1 MLELLRGDITRQS
14 TDAIVNAANA
24 ELAPGGG
31 VAGAIHSAAGEAFTE
46 ECRQLRAAHGRLA
59 TGKAVATGAGKLH
72 VRHVIH
78 TVGPV
83 WYGGGKGEPAALASC
98 YRESMRLA
106 DELGLESI
114 SFPSIST
121 GIFGYPVEEA
131 APVALAAIHDAMRT
145 ARHVK
150 LVRFVLFDEATLEAY
165 RRAADTIT
173 HAVNEN
179 A

>member
-14 TDAIVNAANA
+14 TDAIVNAANS

-31 VAGAIHSAAGEAFTE
+31 VAGAIHRAAGEAFTE
-46 ECRQLRAAHGRLA
+46 ECRRLRASRGRLA
-59 TGKAVATGAGKLH
+59 TAHAVATGAGKLKA
-72 VRHVIH
+72 RHVIH

-83 WYGGGKGEPAALASC
+83 WYGGDRGEPAALASC
-98 YRESMRLA
+98 YRESIRLA
-106 DELGLESI
+106 DELGLASI

-121 GIFGYPVEEA
+121 GIFGYPVEAA
-131 APVALAAIHDAMRT
+131 APVALAAVREAMRA

-150 LVRFVLFDEATLEAY
+150 LVRFVLFDETTLDAY
-165 RRAADTIT
+165 RRAADAIT
-173 HAVNEN
+173 ANVSEN

>member
-14 TDAIVNAANA
+14 TDAIVNAANS

-31 VAGAIHSAAGEAFTE
+31 VAGAIHSAAGETFTE
-46 ECRQLRAAHGRLA
+46 ECRQLRAKSGRLA
-59 TGKAVATGAGKLH
+59 TGKAIATGAGKLR

-83 WYGGGKGEPAALASC
+83 WHGGDKGEPAALAGC
-98 YRESMRLA
+98 YRESIRVA
-106 DELGLESI
+106 DELGLTSI

-131 APVALAAIHDAMRT
+131 APVALAAVREAMRA
-145 ARHVK
+145 ARYVK
-150 LVRFVLFDEATLEAY
+150 LVRFVLFDEATLDAY

-173 HAVNEN
+173 AVNET